1 MMLSRH
7 NSEVPPNV
15 AAVSLAPQAITQLV
29 CNGGTDTYMTSDLHY
44 SNLYI
49 DVSLYTSMT
58 PSRGSTAP
66 IADASS
72 REVWQ
77 GLEQLT
83 SLIFAK
89 ALPKQL
95 GRQVLTGSV
104 LAALTGAYVDAI
116 NGGAVP
122 TITTAWQVGVPSAG

>member
-1 MMLSRH
+1 MD
-7 NSEVPPNV
+7 PNDIPL
-15 AAVSLAPQAITQLV
+15 ARDDPSLT
-29 CNGGTDTYMTSDLHY
+29 LH
-44 SNLYI
+44 L
-49 DVSLYTSMT
+49 T
-58 PSRGSTAP
+58 PL
-66 IADASS
+66 
-72 REVWQ
+72 Q

-122 TITTAWQVGVPSAG
+122 TITTAWQV

>member
-1 MMLSRH
+1 MILFR
-7 NSEVPPNV
+7 P
-15 AAVSLAPQAITQLV
+15 
-29 CNGGTDTYMTSDLHY
+29 
-44 SNLYI
+44 
-49 DVSLYTSMT
+49 
-58 PSRGSTAP
+58 
-66 IADASS
+66 
-72 REVWQ
+72 WQ

-95 GRQVLTGSV
+95 GRQQLTGSV

-122 TITTAWQVGVPSAG
+122 TITTAWQVGLDAKALSIQMPAIQQTMREMRTACRVDQDCNEISGFHDEVAIAGAWS